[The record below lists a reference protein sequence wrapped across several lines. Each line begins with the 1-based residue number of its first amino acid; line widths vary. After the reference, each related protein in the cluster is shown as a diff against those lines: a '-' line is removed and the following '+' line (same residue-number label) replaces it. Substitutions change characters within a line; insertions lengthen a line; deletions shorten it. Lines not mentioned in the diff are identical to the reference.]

1 MIGFLI
7 DTEWVREPTRSRP
20 DARPADLHCSLVKF
34 TTSRAELK
42 AADFSNFLVSV
53 PTSIEGERRPDLGAA
68 AQSLGDMGKVVRK
81 GAIVVCEF
89 TVYPGGHKED
99 CSWCLSGHSARRD
112 FTVVKQRS
120 HGSATDGRSTLNSGH
135 IWCPAARPLSATS
148 GHSADD

>member
-89 TVYPGGHKED
+89 HG
-99 CSWCLSGHSARRD
+99 LSG
-112 FTVVKQRS
+112 RS
-120 HGSATDGRSTLNSGH
+120 QGRLQLVLE
-135 IWCPAARPLSATS
+135 RPFGQT
-148 GHSADD
+148 